1 MAMAGDTTA
10 KPERQHVAV
19 IFVHGIHGNVLD
31 FAGKMERKLREQLAD
46 DLQPYLQFR
55 SVFWADKVRGNQGDY
70 YGAVQKTRSVRHRTL
85 RKLVIE
91 TLGDAAAYQKTPNR
105 QNSVYYAVHE
115 KIGNAIGELDL
126 PDHKDRPLILIG
138 HSLGCHVI
146 STFLYDLNKLKQST
160 KAEIRAEIADD
171 ELLAEWLGEW
181 EKLRP
186 GKASPFRRLDTL
198 AGIVT
203 MGNNMPLFT
212 FTFGPKRVRPITV
225 APEIR
230 RVADDPDAPKEREI
244 HAAFPGAALPEPLR
258 TNAQWLNFYS
268 KRDLLGFPL
277 KELYGH
283 VARIHDIDVRSESP
297 WLIPWVWCYFAHTRY
312 WTNRIV
318 LRDTARLIRNVVE
331 APAQASP
338 LPAAG

>member
-1 MAMAGDTTA
+1 MMADAGAADP
-10 KPERQHVAV
+10 KRHVAV

-31 FAGKMERKLREQLAD
+31 FAGDMELRLRQQLAD

-70 YGAVQKTRSVRHRTL
+70 YGAVQKTRTVRHRRL
-85 RKLVIE
+85 RKHVIE

-115 KIGNAIGELDL
+115 KISNTIDELDL

-146 STFLYDLNKLKQST
+146 STFLHDLNKLKQST
-160 KAEIRAEIADD
+160 EAEIRAEIADKEVLDDWLD
-171 ELLAEWLGEW
+171 EWK
-181 EKLRP
+181 KLDP
-186 GKASPFRRLDTL
+186 SKASPFRRLETV

-212 FTFGPKRVRPITV
+212 FSFGPKRVRPITV

-230 RVADDPDAPKEREI
+230 PVVDDPDAAEDRQL
-244 HAAFPGAALPEPLR
+244 HAPFPGVALPESLR
-258 TNAQWLNFYS
+258 TNARWLNFYS

-277 KELYGH
+277 KELYGP
-283 VARIHDIDVRSESP
+283 VERIRDIDVRSESP
-297 WLIPWVWCYFAHTRY
+297 WFIPLVWCYFAHTRY
-312 WTNRIV
+312 WTNRVV
-318 LRDTARLIRNVVE
+318 LRDTARLIQNVVE
-331 APAQASP
+331 TPARASP
-338 LPAAG
+338 EPAPG

>member
-1 MAMAGDTTA
+1 MAGDTTA
-10 KPERQHVAV
+10 KPDRHHVAV

-70 YGAVQKTRSVRHRTL
+70 YGAVQKTRSVRHRML
-85 RKLVIE
+85 RKHVIE

-171 ELLAEWLGEW
+171 ALLAEWLGEW

-186 GKASPFRRLDTL
+186 GRASPFRRLDTL

-331 APAQASP
+331 APVQASP

>member
-1 MAMAGDTTA
+1 MAGHGTA
-10 KPERQHVAV
+10 EAERQHVAV

-31 FAGKMERKLREQLAD
+31 FAGKMELKLREQLAD

-70 YGAVQKTRSVRHRTL
+70 YGAVQKARNVRHRRL
-85 RKLVIE
+85 RKHIIE

-105 QNSVYYAVHE
+105 QNSVYYEVHE
-115 KIGNAIGELDL
+115 KISNAIDDLDL
-126 PDHKDRPLILIG
+126 PDHKNRALVLIG

-160 KAEIRAEIADD
+160 EAEIRAEIADE
-171 ELLAEWLGEW
+171 ELFGEWLDEW
-181 EKLRP
+181 KKLRP
-186 GKASPFRRLDTL
+186 GRASPFRRLDTL

-230 RVADDPDAPKEREI
+230 RVENDPDAAADREI
-244 HAAFPGAALPEPLR
+244 HAAFPGASLPESLKR
-258 TNAQWLNFYS
+258 NAQWLNFYS

-277 KELYGH
+277 KELYGRID
-283 VARIHDIDVRSESP
+283 RIHDIDVRSESP
-297 WLIPWVWCYFAHTRY
+297 WFIPWLWCYFAHTRY

-331 APAQASP
+331 APLQKPHMA
-338 LPAAG
+338 